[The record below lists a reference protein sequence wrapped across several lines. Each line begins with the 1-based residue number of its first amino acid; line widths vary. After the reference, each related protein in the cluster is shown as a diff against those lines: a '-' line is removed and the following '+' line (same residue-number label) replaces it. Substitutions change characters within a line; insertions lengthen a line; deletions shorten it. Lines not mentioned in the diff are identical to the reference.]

1 VTAIFIERKLD
12 IPEKTNKNFYNLFD
26 KHGYIMLYSASLH
39 RLKPFWYVNSTT
51 AEPLPSENS
60 NHSSQKK

>member
-1 VTAIFIERKLD
+1 
-12 IPEKTNKNFYNLFD
+12 
-26 KHGYIMLYSASLH
+26 MLYSASLH

-60 NHSSQKK
+60 NHSSQKKIIPFLLKSVTGKVH